1 VESDGRSP
9 WEATQFIALDVIMEI
24 AQNFGDE
31 LVGGLATSIPCI
43 APSTAEWNQDVGQG
57 ARGALVRSRSER
69 VQSDNMAMSA
79 MMAVLNVDRD
89 C

>member
-1 VESDGRSP
+1 
-9 WEATQFIALDVIMEI
+9 MEI

-31 LVGGLATSIPCI
+31 LVGGPATSIPRI
-43 APSTAEWNQDVGQG
+43 APSAVEWNQDVGQG
-57 ARGALVRSRSER
+57 ARGALVQGRSEQ

-79 MMAVLNVDRD
+79 MIEVLKVDCD